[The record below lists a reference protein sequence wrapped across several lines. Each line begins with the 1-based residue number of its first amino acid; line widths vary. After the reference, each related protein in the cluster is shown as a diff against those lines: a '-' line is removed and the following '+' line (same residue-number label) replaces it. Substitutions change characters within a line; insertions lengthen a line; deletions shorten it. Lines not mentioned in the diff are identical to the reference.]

1 MERWEISNQEI
12 ESTEKL
18 LLPENAHFPEDARDV
33 IRCWHSVDVS
43 ACPGSGKT
51 TVLLAKLKLLADR
64 MPLKNGAGICVLSHT
79 NVAVKEIKNRLS
91 GYADKLIAY
100 PNYIGTIQSF
110 IDKFV
115 TMPYLRN
122 ITGHNVQVIDDLPY
136 VRQMLKRIYDEKK
149 YEKLKYVIRNS
160 YLSNKQFADIQ
171 TFVQALYLRDDGSL
185 CVGNQKKAL
194 AGAGKPST
202 QQFNILIEDL
212 LMKDGIIR
220 FHDAYS
226 YAQKA
231 IDTLSETYTDL
242 FPLRFRYVFIDEYQ
256 DCDIIQRKALM
267 KIFDSEKCS
276 VMNIGDPDQAIYNS
290 SNSKVPDW
298 DPRDGF
304 LPIQTSCRYSQE
316 IADAICKL
324 KTGNKEI
331 LTFTGNTGIKPVLI
345 VFDPKKIDRV
355 LGGFISALETHGLH
369 DCQGIYKAVGA
380 VRKDTGAG
388 LKIGSYWSEF
398 DSFPKKQGDYNY
410 WELVEQIKTC
420 LLAGDLYKAECI
432 VRKLLCRLF
441 HYAKI
446 VNADSGKEYTVYT
459 IKKTLNEEYRDIY
472 RQWIF
477 DLSRLQNLNTEN
489 VDSFLR
495 KEVNELLKIR
505 NPQAVDVFEGLPE
518 FFLDRTDFRTEKE
531 ACERNVFVDPIRG
544 RRIMFDTIHGV
555 KGETHDATLSRIR
568 WSSLM
573 YQRNNKNYEMLINIC
588 YFVLDGML
596 QTTDK
601 GNYKM
606 MTFSDEHMHRLYEKF
621 VLEYFKR
628 HHSYLSEVRA
638 AQVKW
643 NLATDTEES
652 MIRFL
657 PAMQTDIFLRYKE
670 KVLIIDTKYYGNSMQ
685 KQYDKVTI
693 HSGNMYQIFT
703 YVKNQDVENN
713 GRVSGMLLYAKTEEA
728 ITPDCSFVIGG
739 NKISVKTVDLNKEF
753 KLIAAQLDK
762 IAEDYFG
769 KKRIED
775 SII

>member
-459 IKKTLNEEYRDIY
+459 IKKTL
-472 RQWIF
+472 
-477 DLSRLQNLNTEN
+477 
-489 VDSFLR
+489 
-495 KEVNELLKIR
+495 
-505 NPQAVDVFEGLPE
+505 
-518 FFLDRTDFRTEKE
+518 
-531 ACERNVFVDPIRG
+531 
-544 RRIMFDTIHGV
+544 
-555 KGETHDATLSRIR
+555 
-568 WSSLM
+568 SLM